1 MTAISLLQDD
11 GGFAAQDPVVAIMTR
26 IERARSRLRQER
38 ATPPAYAV
46 FEEGRLVGAIH
57 APEGTPVFGPAAPT
71 VLLTRETSQVYHD
84 FPHLL
89 GPLQPLHR
97 VDPVGQR
104 EGRVHRRPE
113 VSLP

>member
-1 MTAISLLQDD
+1 MTAIPLLNNH
-11 GGFAAQDPVVAIMTR
+11 GGFAVPDPVLAIAAH

-71 VLLTRETSQVYHD
+71 VLLRRES
-84 FPHLL
+84 
-89 GPLQPLHR
+89 
-97 VDPVGQR
+97 
-104 EGRVHRRPE
+104 
-113 VSLP
+113 